1 MNEWTNER
9 TKKKKEKKNKL
20 KKKDFVCTFSQK
32 ENKYL
37 TILKCLIQGF
47 MCNLNPNQRPRRS
60 KTILT
65 FAQS

>member
-9 TKKKKEKKNKL
+9 TKKKKEKKNKW
-20 KKKDFVCTFSQK
+20 KKKGFVCTFSRK
-32 ENKYL
+32 ENKYH

-47 MCNLNPNQRPRRS
+47 MCNINPNQRSQRS

-65 FAQS
+65 FVQS